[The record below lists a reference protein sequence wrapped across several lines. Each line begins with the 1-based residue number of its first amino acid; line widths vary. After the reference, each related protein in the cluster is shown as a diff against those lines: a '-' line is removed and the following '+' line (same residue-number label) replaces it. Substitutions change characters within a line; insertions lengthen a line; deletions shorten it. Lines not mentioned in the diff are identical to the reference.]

1 MTSEILISLPEVF
14 QTFAP
19 QRGGGAGTDSSSATF
34 ILISAE
40 FLLPEDIFDFRFA
53 ETFPALACIV
63 LKFWNNTKHS
73 WYISIRFW
81 FFYCSTKLRFVFCS
95 IGILH
100 AALENRL
107 FTRHTGTRLI
117 RKGAIQHFV
126 EYTFFGSFPKSDIIS
141 AWPAAVSL
149 PHRLETSF
157 DVLSNWLFLIWV
169 GLIRDK
175 V

>member
-63 LKFWNNTKHS
+63 LKQ
-73 WYISIRFW
+73 YE
-81 FFYCSTKLRFVFCS
+81 
-95 IGILH
+95 
-100 AALENRL
+100 AL
-107 FTRHTGTRLI
+107 LI
-117 RKGAIQHFV
+117 YK
-126 EYTFFGSFPKSDIIS
+126 Y
-141 AWPAAVSL
+141 
-149 PHRLETSF
+149 
-157 DVLSNWLFLIWV
+157 
-169 GLIRDK
+169 
-175 V
+175 

>member
-19 QRGGGAGTDSSSATF
+19 QRGGGAGTDSSSAIF

-107 FTRHTGTRLI
+107 FTRHTGTCLICRLNC
-117 RKGAIQHFV
+117 RFKPKLSSCLCASLHMFCY
-126 EYTFFGSFPKSDIIS
+126 EYFHLQKSY
-141 AWPAAVSL
+141 P
-149 PHRLETSF
+149 RL
-157 DVLSNWLFLIWV
+157 
-169 GLIRDK
+169 
-175 V
+175 